1 MVENDENDS
10 APRSFASDHNTKPSF
25 RYQPMYAVMKDKKK
39 GRTNTA
45 CGPWTSHHIIFET
58 QLPGEKST
66 SRWRIEYRMHTHD
79 ENQEDHLDDFF
90 DFVKERVAYAVCTD
104 DQEARLFGL
113 CDDLRAWM
121 VRIDPH
127 NGFAV
132 FDVPEGKI
140 EICTDV
146 SLIRMRIQEKD
157 DGGNDLIV
165 RKTTSAPSMVDEKP
179 FDATTGEDIEE
190 PEVVECM
197 HLLSLKEL
205 DIIHPAE
212 FFGEEREAFGIPY
225 SGLYYYP
232 FDESYV

>member
-1 MVENDENDS
+1 MAENDENDS

-58 QLPGEKST
+58 QLPGEKSS

-90 DFVKERVAYAVCTD
+90 DFVKER
-104 DQEARLFGL
+104 
-113 CDDLRAWM
+113 WM

-165 RKTTSAPSMVDEKP
+165 RKTTSAPSMVDEKS
-179 FDATTGEDIEE
+179 FDATTGENIEE